1 MEQVRL
7 ADYVFRRLREYGV
20 EHVFMISGGGAMF
33 LNDAIG
39 KTPGL
44 KYVCNHHEQACAL
57 AAEGYA
63 RASGKLGVLCVTT
76 GPGGTN
82 ALTGTI
88 SCWLDSVP
96 TLTISG
102 QVKFEASLASCPD
115 IGLRQLGDQEINII
129 DMARPVTKY
138 AVSVLDP
145 KTIRYHLERAV
156 YLATHG
162 RPGPVWLDIPQN
174 VQSTLIDPDELQP
187 YDEAEDRIDV
197 NLEEL
202 EKKVDLVVEKLKASK
217 RPLMIAGW
225 GIRLAGENAV
235 ESLKRILDQTGIPV
249 STTLNAC
256 DLVPTDHPNYIG
268 RVGMIGE
275 RSGNFALQEADV
287 LLTVGTRN
295 NFRQTGFNR
304 SEFGKNAFKIFVDI
318 DPAELKKPG
327 VVPDLAICCDA
338 AIFLDIL
345 ERRLYSDKRAE
356 QRAGTCG
363 PDGWRSPDGWS
374 NWRTWCV
381 ERRRRYPVVLPEYE
395 KTSNGIHPYY
405 FIKRLTETMP
415 ADGVVVKGNA
425 TAGQVT
431 FQAET
436 VRQNRSFSN
445 SGCGEMGFDLPASL
459 GAALGTGKT
468 VVCLAGDG
476 SLLMNLQELAT
487 LKHYDLPVKVFVL
500 CNNGYFSI
508 RQTQDAFFEKPYV
521 ACTPDSGLGM
531 PDFEKL
537 SKAFELSTFV
547 LNRHAEIDDVL
558 AQIFATDGP
567 TVCVVNLTPDY
578 IYAPKTSSQ
587 KLPDGRMV
595 SKPLDDLFPFLSPEE
610 LESNRYVEK

>member
-1 MEQVRL
+1 MAPIRL
-7 ADYVFRRLREYGV
+7 ADYVCRRLTEYGV
-20 EHVFMISGGGAMF
+20 QHVFMISGGGAMF
-33 LNDAIG
+33 LNDAVG
-39 KTPGL
+39 KAPGL

-63 RASGKLGVLCVTT
+63 RATGKLGVLCVTT

-115 IGLRQLGDQEINII
+115 LGLRQLGDQEINII

-138 AVSVLDP
+138 AVSVLAP
-145 KTIRYHLERAV
+145 KTIRYHLERAI

-162 RPGPVWLDIPQN
+162 RPGPVWIDIPQN

-187 YDEAEDRIDV
+187 YDELEDRIDFD
-197 NLEEL
+197 LAEL
-202 EKKVDLVVEKLKASK
+202 ERNVDLVVEKLKSAE
-217 RPLMIAGW
+217 RPLIIAGW
-225 GIRLAGENAV
+225 GIRLAGGV
-235 ESLKRILDQTGIPV
+235 DILKRILDKTGIPA
-249 STTLNAC
+249 SASLNGV
-256 DLVPTDHPNYIG
+256 DLIPTDHPNYVG

-275 RSGNFALQEADV
+275 RAGNFALQEADV

-304 SEFGKNAFKIFVDI
+304 EEFGKNAFKIFVDI

-327 VVPDLAICCDA
+327 IRPDLAICCDA
-338 AIFLDIL
+338 AIFLDFL
-345 ERRLYSDKRAE
+345 ERRSYSID
-356 QRAGTCG
+356 GTKWN
-363 PDGWRSPDGWS
+363 DWR
-374 NWRTWCV
+374 NWCL
-381 ERRRRYPVVLPEYE
+381 ERRKRYPVVLPEYE
-395 KTSNGIHPYY
+395 KCENGTQPYY
-405 FIKRLTETMP
+405 FIKRLSETMP
-415 ADGVVVKGNA
+415 ADGVLVKGNA
-425 TAGQVT
+425 TAGQVA

-459 GAALGTGKT
+459 GAAVGTGKT
-468 VVCLAGDG
+468 VACLAGDG

-487 LKHYDLPVKVFVL
+487 LKHYRLPVKVFVL
-500 CNNGYFSI
+500 CNDGYFSI
-508 RQTQDAFFEKPYV
+508 RQTQDAFFEKPYI

-537 SKAFELSTFV
+537 AQAFELPTFV
-547 LNRHAEIDDVL
+547 LSRHADIDGVL
-558 AQIFATDGP
+558 DEVFATDGP
-567 TVCVVNLTPDY
+567 TVCVVHLTPDY
-578 IYAPKTSSQ
+578 IFAPKTASQ
-587 KLPDGRMV
+587 KLHDGRMV
-595 SKPLDDLFPFLSPEE
+595 SKPIDDMFPFLPPGE
-610 LESNRYVEK
+610 LERNKFPSPSIGR